1 MVMTRL
7 TSSNPSL
14 VVVIPLVVSSVN
26 LVLVYKL
33 HSCLKLMALC
43 LLLDSFEIFV
53 PRCWW

>member
-1 MVMTRL
+1 MVMTHL